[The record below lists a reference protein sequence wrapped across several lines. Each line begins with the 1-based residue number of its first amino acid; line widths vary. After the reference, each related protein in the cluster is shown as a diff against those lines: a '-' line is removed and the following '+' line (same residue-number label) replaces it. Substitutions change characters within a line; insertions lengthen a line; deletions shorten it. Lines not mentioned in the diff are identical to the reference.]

1 MAVVVNPKKST
12 ASTSKTPKRPW
23 AAANRRKG
31 NTKEDVKLVIIQIA
45 EKLLQEPSE
54 KTPSVDD
61 DEEMLLARSFAKRV
75 KKLPERAKAFVR
87 IQLEQ
92 IMFQAEFAP
101 AQQYPAPV
109 NPIEKFYIYRNI
121 VQVFDIHNKVLN
133 T

>member
-1 MAVVVNPKKST
+1 MLHRNWHNPRKLAKSYCK
-12 ASTSKTPKRPW
+12 SR
-23 AAANRRKG
+23 
-31 NTKEDVKLVIIQIA
+31 
-45 EKLLQEPSE
+45 EK

-61 DEEMLLARSFAKRV
+61 DEEMLFARSFANRL

-109 NPIEKFYIYRNI
+109 NPMHMGYNQPQYGHHPGSSDYTPNL
-121 VQVFDIHNKVLN
+121 QSL
-133 T
+133 